1 MSRDIIK
8 KAAVLIC
15 MAITMLWAAGLVF
28 ADETGSETTAGE
40 AAGTAEETTQDE
52 TPQEESSVIIW
63 QGYCDP
69 MSYTFVLDSDQQ
81 TASVSETSSDGAL
94 TAVSGT
100 YQITEEGALKIT
112 SADGAEYSWTA
123 TPASTCVNT
132 VSGQDLLTG
141 QDVEITLVKAASGIT
156 ESVNEYAWYTGQ
168 SEEGDAYTYGISP
181 DCTKMIFAFCTPEE
195 DYTYITEFSIEITE
209 SGDGVLSG
217 VAADSE
223 GESYLFSYEMIEE
236 NPLHV
241 RLTLNGESCEASA
254 VEARVVPGYTGET

>member
-1 MSRDIIK
+1 MNRDIIK
-8 KAAVLIC
+8 RAAVLIC
-15 MAITMLWAAGLVF
+15 MAITMLWVAGLVF
-28 ADETGSETTAGE
+28 ADETVSVTTAGE
-40 AAGTAEETTQDE
+40 AAETTEETTQDE

-69 MSYTFVLDSDQQ
+69 ISYTFVLDSDQQ
-81 TASVSETSSDGAL
+81 TASVSETSSDGVM
-94 TAVSGT
+94 TTVSGT

-112 SADGAEYSWTA
+112 SADGAEYNWMA
-123 TPASTCVNT
+123 TPVSTCVNT

-141 QDVEITLVKAASGIT
+141 QGVEVTLVKAASGIE
-156 ESVNEYAWYTGQ
+156 ESINEYAWYTGQ
-168 SEEGDAYTYGISP
+168 SEEGDAYTYGIST

-195 DYTYITEFSIEITE
+195 DYYETEFSIEITE

-223 GESYLFSYEMIEE
+223 GESYLFSYEMIVE